1 MIEFKSGFMI
11 NPAGDRE
18 LFRQHTQKMMGLEE
32 KRRIENIA
40 VNRISLRQEN
50 KFITKKEALKPLI
63 KSIRDNGLIEPIL
76 VCPIGDYLIANKC
89 IIKDSFASLND
100 VIENGK
106 KVQNRMI
113 DYLTANNLEKCD
125 FVPDE
130 VLDPMT
136 DAVKKEKISK
146 ATEPLVTQKTV
157 ADLKNSLAT
166 LSEYEA
172 LYNDGFSYFIT
183 AGHRRFK
190 AYLSILL
197 DEPVVTDSDWK
208 RVYEEKLKNASK
220 ELQDSKWFNIPAYTL
235 TSADITSKSETTMY
249 SDSNT
254 TQRELTSFEVVV
266 NALDEMKLNG
276 DWERICRETV
286 DEVVDG
292 LSERGTYNLVLKL
305 KKMDEYKDQL
315 EEVGKDEEKIKSIL
329 KSLPIELVPKT
340 ENVLNNKLSQY
351 IDSKKKREIN
361 PETIKQSRRICSSFD
376 SKYMQLIFDEK
387 ITLKDAKDLVPVINN
402 ASQEEKNDIFEQ
414 INSGKYDF
422 TKKIPRGTKKVKP
435 QKTAEKA
442 DISSLV
448 KISNKVTSADKAEL
462 TNEDLETLKAVISK
476 LTEYIA

>member
-113 DYLTANNLEKCD
+113 DYLIANNLEKCD

-235 TSADITSKSETTMY
+235 TSSDIASKAETTMY

-254 TQRELTSFEVVV
+254 TQRELTSFEIVV

-276 DWERICRETV
+276 EWDRVCRETV
-286 DEVVDG
+286 EKAVDG
-292 LSERGTYNLVLKL
+292 LSERGSYNLVLKL
-305 KKMDEYKDQL
+305 KKMDEYKDRL
-315 EEVGKDEEKIKSIL
+315 EEAGKDEEKIKSIL

-340 ENVLNNKLSQY
+340 EAVLNEAISQY
-351 IDSKKKREIN
+351 IDQKKKREISTDN
-361 PETIKQSRRICSSFD
+361 INQVRRICKCFD
-376 SKYMQLIFDEK
+376 PSYMQLIYDGKIGFKEARLLVTVIKDADEK
-387 ITLKDAKDLVPVINN
+387 TKREIL
-402 ASQEEKNDIFEQ
+402 EQ
-414 INSGKYDF
+414 INKGKFTF
-422 TKKIPRGTKKVKP
+422 TKNLSRDKKMVKP
-435 QKTAEKA
+435 QKTAEKT

>member
-63 KSIRDNGLIEPIL
+63 KSIKDNGLIEPIL

-113 DYLTANNLEKCD
+113 DYLIANNLEKCD

-146 ATEPLVTQKTV
+146 ATEPLVTQKTI
-157 ADLKNSLAT
+157 AELKNSLAT

-235 TSADITSKSETTMY
+235 TSADITSKAETTMY

-286 DEVVDG
+286 EEVVDG
-292 LSERGTYNLVLKL
+292 LSERGAYNLVLKL
-305 KKMDEYKDQL
+305 KKMDEYKDRL
-315 EEVGKDEEKIKSIL
+315 EEAGKDEEKIKSIL
-329 KSLPIELVPKT
+329 KSLPIKLVPKT
-340 ENVLNNKLSQY
+340 ETILNNKISQY
-351 IDSKKKREIN
+351 IDNKKKREIDHK
-361 PETIKQSRRICSSFD
+361 TIKSVRRTYEGLDKNFL
-376 SKYMQLIFDEK
+376 QLIYDGVVTEK
-387 ITLKDAKDLVPVINN
+387 EMRPLVPLVQSMNEAEKEDLVHQIKTGNF
-402 ASQEEKNDIFEQ
+402 EFTKNDARA
-414 INSGKYDF
+414 SKM
-422 TKKIPRGTKKVKP
+422 VKP
-435 QKTAEKA
+435 QKTAKKA

-462 TNEDLETLKAVISK
+462 TSEDLETLKAVISK